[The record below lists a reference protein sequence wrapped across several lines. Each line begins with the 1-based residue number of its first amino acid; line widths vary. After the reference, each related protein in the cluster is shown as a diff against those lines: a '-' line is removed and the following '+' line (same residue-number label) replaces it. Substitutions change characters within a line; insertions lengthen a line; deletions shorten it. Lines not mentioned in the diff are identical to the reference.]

1 MVSPPPLSYLG
12 LGPLLRPVGL
22 RGGAGAGGGEVR
34 EHICTLD
41 PGRCLGHNLKPSSTA
56 WYRMTRFVPTLRERG
71 PNRRA
76 VVKEKNANEAA
87 LLFSGRAINGR
98 CVDGS
103 PPLVMPPPVKQL
115 AATRGI
121 IRAKGLK
128 IPFAK
133 LDISNVFYTCTSP
146 PGQASSFCRHVG
158 VSHNAFQGLPFGR
171 SRGPMPFPE
180 LWGLYMVRK

>member
-1 MVSPPPLSYLG
+1 
-12 LGPLLRPVGL
+12 
-22 RGGAGAGGGEVR
+22 
-34 EHICTLD
+34 
-41 PGRCLGHNLKPSSTA
+41 
-56 WYRMTRFVPTLRERG
+56 MTRFVPTLREHG

-76 VVKEKNANEAA
+76 VVKEKNANEAG

-103 PPLVMPPPVKQL
+103 PPLVMPPVKQL

-180 LWGLYMVRK
+180 LWGLYPPPPPCISYALVQGTVGVGTVIIVYVILIAYEM